1 MGYFTFWAVVAIAW
15 GSIASA
21 VIIVLPLLESWRT
34 ITCVLSGMFTN
45 DALIEKVDE
54 MNSRLRAIMLAMP
67 EAERHYL
74 LEKGPAKKLDY
85 FEEATAGV
93 TDGGC

>member
-1 MGYFTFWAVVAIAW
+1 MVYFTFWAVVAIAW
-15 GSIASA
+15 GTIASA
-21 VIIVLPLLESWRT
+21 VIIILPLLESWRT

-67 EAERHYL
+67 EAEKHYL
-74 LEKGPAKKLDY
+74 QEKNMAEKLDC
-85 FEEATAGV
+85 FEEATASV